1 MQRINIRRI
10 TDNALVAAVYAVL
23 TILLGNFGYGDIQ
36 FRIAE
41 ILLFLVFFRRDFIV
55 GIVLGTVIA
64 NAFSPLL
71 PWDMLFGTLATL
83 IVCGLIAITPKM
95 WPAIVYASVIN
106 GLVVGAELYFI
117 LGLPFWLSALTVM
130 IGELAVMIVGYVVF
144 IMLRKNKYFSNMIM
158 ATRK

>member
-130 IGELAVMIVGYVVF
+130 IGELAVMIVGYAIF